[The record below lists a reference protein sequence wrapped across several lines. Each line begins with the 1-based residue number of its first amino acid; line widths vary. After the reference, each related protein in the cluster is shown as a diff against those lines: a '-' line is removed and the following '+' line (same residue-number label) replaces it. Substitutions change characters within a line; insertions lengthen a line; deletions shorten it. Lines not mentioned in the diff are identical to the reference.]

1 MTSGDDVLS
10 DNDGEVSKVT
20 RRLGIHVG
28 EGDEVKKK
36 KKGRRGNNAER
47 QKNRIQNELR

>member
-10 DNDGEVSKVT
+10 DKDGEVSKVT

-36 KKGRRGNNAER
+36 KKGGEGTMQRGRKIEY
-47 QKNRIQNELR
+47 KMS

>member
-10 DNDGEVSKVT
+10 DKDGEVSKVT

-36 KKGRRGNNAER
+36 KKREEREQCREAE
-47 QKNRIQNELR
+47 K